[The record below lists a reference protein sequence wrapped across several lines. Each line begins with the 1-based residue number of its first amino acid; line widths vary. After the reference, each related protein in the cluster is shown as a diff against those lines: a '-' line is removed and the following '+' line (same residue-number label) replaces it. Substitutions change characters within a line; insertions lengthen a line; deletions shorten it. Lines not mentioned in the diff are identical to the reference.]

1 MSPINESILSRKVCW
16 LEKTFRVSI
25 KQKLIKPGGVKATLY
40 FKTMKLIKD
49 NSLTPIELARLKY
62 RKLYEQQE
70 IAKAERKE
78 HLELS
83 TKNLIFNFLNL
94 IN

>member
-1 MSPINESILSRKVCW
+1 MKV
-16 LEKTFRVSI
+16 
-25 KQKLIKPGGVKATLY
+25 
-40 FKTMKLIKD
+40 IKD
-49 NSLTPIELARLKY
+49 NSVTPIELARLRY
-62 RKLYEQQE
+62 RKLYEQQQ

-83 TKNLIFNFLNL
+83 TKNLIFNILKT

>member
-1 MSPINESILSRKVCW
+1 MNTKI
-16 LEKTFRVSI
+16 
-25 KQKLIKPGGVKATLY
+25 
-40 FKTMKLIKD
+40 IKD
-49 NSLTPIELARLKY
+49 TSLTPIELARLKY
-62 RKLYEQQE
+62 RRLYEQQQ

-83 TKNLIFNFLNL
+83 TKNLIFNILKL

>member
-1 MSPINESILSRKVCW
+1 MKV
-16 LEKTFRVSI
+16 I
-25 KQKLIKPGGVKATLY
+25 I
-40 FKTMKLIKD
+40 D

-62 RKLYEQQE
+62 QRLYEQQQ

-83 TKNLIFNFLNL
+83 TKNLIFNFLKL